1 MIEFLM
7 LIVLDTNVFVAA
19 TRNRNGASFRLLEL
33 LPQDIYAYLL
43 SVPLFLEYES
53 VLKREEQLLV
63 SQLTIQDVDVL
74 LDMIAAHAK
83 TIDRI
88 SYLWRPQLS
97 DPKDEMVLELAING
111 NAQAIVTFNQK
122 DFNKITPLFNLQV
135 MTPSRFLKQLQGNSH
150 V

>member
-88 SYLWRPQLS
+88 SY
-97 DPKDEMVLELAING
+97 
-111 NAQAIVTFNQK
+111 
-122 DFNKITPLFNLQV
+122 
-135 MTPSRFLKQLQGNSH
+135 
-150 V
+150 